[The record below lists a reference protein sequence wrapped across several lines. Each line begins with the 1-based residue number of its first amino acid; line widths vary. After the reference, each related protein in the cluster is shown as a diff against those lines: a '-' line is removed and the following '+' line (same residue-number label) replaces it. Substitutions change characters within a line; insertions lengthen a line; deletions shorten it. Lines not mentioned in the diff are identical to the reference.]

1 MVRLAPGLYTASIDS
16 ISVNDD
22 GVVKLN
28 TIVTCNGYDSLVSFE
43 LSYPSA
49 VISPQAPTL
58 EELVRNACKYAYNT
72 GYLDASKGDYL
83 DSSRA
88 CEEDK
93 IPFANALRAI
103 RALEGE
109 HK

>member
-1 MVRLAPGLYTASIDS
+1 MVRLAPGLYNARIDS
-16 ISVNDD
+16 INVTDD

-28 TIVTCNGYDSLVSFE
+28 TIVTCNGYDRLVSFE

-49 VISPQAPTL
+49 VESPRAPTL

-72 GYLDASKGDYL
+72 GYLDASEGNYL
-83 DSSRA
+83 DFSRA

-93 IPFANALRAI
+93 TPFANALAAI

-109 HK
+109 HN